1 VPTEIRAPIFIV
13 GCPRSGTSVFYE
25 KLACH
30 PDLGWISTA
39 TKRAPSSPFLTR
51 LLMLV
56 RKDTRPTEAKGVWDR
71 FSRGDDHALGR
82 ADASPRARRYFGK
95 VIRTHLDIFHKP
107 RFLSKCPRNTVRI
120 EFFDALFPDALFIH
134 VVRDGRAVAYSI
146 LRSRKKEQGE
156 YWGAKPPGWRAV
168 LGLPLLDAAA
178 LQWKL
183 ITEHALAAAR
193 SLPKERYIELRYE
206 DFTARPA
213 EVLQEVAAKCGLAW
227 PDPAALSALVSD
239 VENRNFKW
247 REALQPSEV
256 ARLHALIGPLLVRL
270 GYEL

>member
-1 VPTEIRAPIFIV
+1 MFTEVRAPIFIV

-30 PDLGWISTA
+30 PDLAWISTA
-39 TKRAPSSPFLTR
+39 TKRAPASPLLTR

-56 RKDTRPTEAKGVWDR
+56 RKDMRPTEAKGVWDR
-71 FSRGDDHALGR
+71 FCRGDDHALGR
-82 ADASPRARRYFGK
+82 GDATPRARRYFQR
-95 VIRTHLDIFHKP
+95 VMRTHLAIFRKS

-120 EFFDALFPDALFIH
+120 EFLDALFPDAFFIH
-134 VVRDGRAVAYSI
+134 IVRDGRAVAWSI
-146 LRSRKKEQGE
+146 LRSRQKEQGA

-168 LGLPLLDAAA
+168 LGLPLLEAAA

-183 ITEHALAAAR
+183 ITEHALAAAAT
-193 SLPKERYIELRYE
+193 LPPERYIELRYE

-213 EVLQEVAAKCGLAW
+213 EVLRETAARCGLAW
-227 PDPAALSALVSD
+227 PDPAALEALVSN

-247 REALQPSEV
+247 REALQPPEV
-256 ARLHALIGPLLVRL
+256 ERLHALIGPLLTRL
-270 GYEL
+270 GYAL